1 MAISDLVQLQLG
13 WLNAWIPSFALVL
26 IQFLYMLL
34 YKEGGKRAVDTSWHT
49 AKDKRKGEQ
58 ETSCH
63 KQRCANLKWN
73 KKRD

>member
-1 MAISDLVQLQLG
+1 MKGSHE
-13 WLNAWIPSFALVL
+13 S
-26 IQFLYMLL
+26 
-34 YKEGGKRAVDTSWHT
+34 
-49 AKDKRKGEQ
+49 DKRKGEQ